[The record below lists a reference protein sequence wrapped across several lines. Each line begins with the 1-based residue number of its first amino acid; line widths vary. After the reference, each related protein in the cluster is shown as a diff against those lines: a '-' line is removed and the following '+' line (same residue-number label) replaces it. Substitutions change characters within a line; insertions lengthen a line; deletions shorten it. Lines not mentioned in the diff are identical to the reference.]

1 MQSDKEDL
9 QIIIEA
15 IKDQPSINSSVDRRL
30 NQLEN
35 SRGGLRDLGCL
46 ICFLLLTTLG
56 VGLVFR
62 PGSTTIHKEYRIEN
76 RCTNGLLSFG
86 KCENP
91 SYPQE
96 SEDGRG

>member
-9 QIIIEA
+9 QIILEA
-15 IKDQPSINSSVDRRL
+15 IKDQPAINSSVDRRL

-46 ICFLLLTTLG
+46 ICLLLLSTVG

-62 PGSTTIHKEYRIEN
+62 PGNTTIHKEYKIEN

-96 SEDGRG
+96 